1 MTKVSRPLGAR
12 VIVKEIITTLSLEAR
27 GAKLGIKVITNDN
40 NRPRS
45 TQGRVIALGTDPF
58 LQENG
63 LREDC
68 IVTFAPH
75 AGIRIFIEDEEFRSL
90 EFQELIMI
98 TTEEKDEKSA
108 TPVADVINTN
118 NGPRE
123 TDTRYTP
130 DLNPGARDGDN

>member
-1 MTKVSRPLGAR
+1 MIKVSRPLGAR

-27 GAKLGIKVITNDN
+27 GAKLNIKVITHDN

-58 LQENG
+58 LRDNG
-63 LREDC
+63 LEEGC

-98 TTEEKDEKSA
+98 TTEEKDEKSS
-108 TPVADVINTN
+108 TVDVDVSTAND
-118 NGPRE
+118 GPRE

-130 DLNPGARDGDN
+130 GPGEGDPSSKG